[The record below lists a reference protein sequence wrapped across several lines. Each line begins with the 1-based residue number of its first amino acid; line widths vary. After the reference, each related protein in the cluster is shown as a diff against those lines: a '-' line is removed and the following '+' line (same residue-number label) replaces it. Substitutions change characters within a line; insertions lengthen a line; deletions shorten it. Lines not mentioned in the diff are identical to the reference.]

1 LFSGLGTLKWEIDT
15 ERMEVKEIGSKSLG
29 VKSEHEGVR
38 VGKEEEAKVNVKI
51 GLDQVS
57 EAI

>member
-1 LFSGLGTLKWEIDT
+1 
-15 ERMEVKEIGSKSLG
+15 MKEIGSKSLG

-38 VGKEEEAKVNVKI
+38 VGEEEEAKVNVKI